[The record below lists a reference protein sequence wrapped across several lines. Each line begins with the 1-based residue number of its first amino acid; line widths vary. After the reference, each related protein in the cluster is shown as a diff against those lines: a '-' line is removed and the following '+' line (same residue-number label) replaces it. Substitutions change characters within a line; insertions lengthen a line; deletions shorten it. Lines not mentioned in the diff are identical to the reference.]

1 MKRLNK
7 SVRINPQFSWT
18 DWELYDSE
26 GTIRATELLNKLLAD
41 LVNAGCD
48 RRETFTAMANTMSS
62 ESFRELGAAD
72 SEPLRFLE
80 DILDEVYGE

>member
-18 DWELYDSE
+18 DWELYDTE

-48 RRETFTAMANTMSS
+48 RNEAYTAMYNTMTSQ
-62 ESFRELGAAD
+62 SFSDLGAAD
-72 SEPLRFLE
+72 SEPLAFL
-80 DILDEVYGE
+80 DRVLDEIYE